1 MLKRC
6 RDDLSRE
13 TLLKQATHL
22 NETKVPMT
30 LDGMRIFNSPEN
42 YLAYHN
48 LLLAQF
54 DGNSWVSLKDMPT
67 TN

>member
-1 MLKRC
+1 M
-6 RDDLSRE
+6 SR
-13 TLLKQATHL
+13 ADTHQTRP
-22 NETKVPMT
+22 NERLCVPMA
-30 LDGMRIFNSPEN
+30 LDGMRIFNSPDN

-54 DGNSWVSLKDMPT
+54 DGNNWVSLKDMPT